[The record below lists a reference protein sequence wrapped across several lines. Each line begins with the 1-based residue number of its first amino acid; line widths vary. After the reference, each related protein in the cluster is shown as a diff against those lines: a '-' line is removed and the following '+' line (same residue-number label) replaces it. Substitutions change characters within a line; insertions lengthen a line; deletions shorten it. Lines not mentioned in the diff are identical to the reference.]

1 MSANGDR
8 LERYAELAVRV
19 GANVQP
25 GQEVFVHG
33 LVEHADLVRA
43 LTRQAYR
50 AGASYVNAEY
60 DDQHVKRAMIE
71 FGPDEALTYSPEW
84 LKALTQAM
92 AGNALLGT
100 TGNPEPELLA
110 DLDGDRVGRAIPLE
124 VAEIRRQ
131 QHRDQSVNWCGV
143 GAPAEGWARQVL
155 GEPDVER
162 LWELVAFCFR
172 LDEADPVAAWRE
184 HLDQL
189 DARAAALT
197 ERRPDALRYRGP
209 GTDFTVGLL
218 PSARWGSARF
228 RTAGGIDYVAN
239 MPTEEIFTTPDS
251 RRAEGTLRSS
261 LPLSLGG
268 QLIRDLQLT
277 FEDGR
282 IVRVEAETG
291 ADMVRSHLA
300 TIENSDRLGELALVT
315 KESRVG
321 QTGTLFYNTLFDE
334 NATCHIAYGSGLPY
348 AFDGEPDEGMNVS
361 NIHVDFMVGGP
372 ELEVDA
378 LLRGRHRG
386 AAHPQRGVA
395 AELARECR
403 ALARWDK
410 ELRKRESAV
419 SRLLRAECTLG

>member
-1 MSANGDR
+1 MDER

-25 GQEVFVHG
+25 GQEVFVRG
-33 LVEHADLVRA
+33 LVEHAELVRA
-43 LTRQAYR
+43 LTRQAYL
-50 AGASYVNAEY
+50 AGATYVNVLYGDE
-60 DDQHVKRAMIE
+60 HVRRAMIE
-71 FGPDEALTYSPEW
+71 HGPDEALTHSPEW
-84 LKALTQAM
+84 LMTLTRAM

-100 TGNPEPELLA
+100 AGDPEPELLA
-110 DLDGDRVGRAIPLE
+110 DLDGDRVGRAFPRE
-124 VAEIRRQ
+124 MAELRRQ

-143 GAPAEGWARQVL
+143 GAPTEGWARQVL

-172 LDEADPVAAWRE
+172 LDEDDPVAAWRD

-209 GTDFTVGLL
+209 ETDFTVGLL

-261 LPLSLGG
+261 VPLSLGG

-282 IVRVEAETG
+282 IVQVEAEAG
-291 ADMVRSHLA
+291 ADVVRTHLA
-300 TIENSDRLGELALVT
+300 NIENSDRLGELALVT

-321 QTGTLFYNTLFDE
+321 QTGELFYNTLFDE
-334 NATCHIAYGSGLPY
+334 NATCHIAYGFGLPY

-378 LLRGRHRG
+378 LLPDGTAVPLIRNEEWQL
-386 AAHPQRGVA
+386 AA
-395 AELARECR
+395 
-403 ALARWDK
+403 
-410 ELRKRESAV
+410 
-419 SRLLRAECTLG
+419 